1 MCVTTYSRVIVA
13 KNDLYVKNATF
24 VDTDLRTWYDG
35 RPVEEVVVGWS
46 EFDGTEVLLHEV
58 GNLAVYAFESGLTH
72 IIRDDGGRASKR
84 AIAYGSRV

>member
-24 VDTDLRTWYDG
+24 VDTALRTWYDG

-46 EFDGTEVLLHEV
+46 EFDGTEVLLLEV
-58 GNLAVYAFESGLTH
+58 SNLSVYTLHGGLREGKWTV
-72 IIRDDGGRASKR
+72 
-84 AIAYGSRV
+84 RVI

>member
-1 MCVTTYSRVIVA
+1 MA

-24 VDTDLRTWYDG
+24 VDTALRTWYDG
-35 RPVEEVVVGWS
+35 RPMEEVVVGWS
-46 EFDGTEVLLHEV
+46 EFDGAEVLLLEV

>member
-24 VDTDLRTWYDG
+24 VDTALRTWYDG

-46 EFDGTEVLLHEV
+46 EFDGTEVLLLEV
-58 GNLAVYAFESGLTH
+58 GNLAVYTLERRLRGQ
-72 IIRDDGGRASKR
+72 
-84 AIAYGSRV
+84 